1 MNITATY
8 CFKDIKDI
16 KDVKSFK
23 DVKSI
28 KALKKEKPK
37 LIDINKK
44 VDKRGRIFKT
54 FQCEKKVEVKEIE
67 NMLTLMLYKDMFC
80 SEYCEL
86 LENTEDVL
94 ISELIILEQKE

>member
-8 CFKDIKDI
+8 CFKDIKD
-16 KDVKSFK
+16 VKCF
-23 DVKSI
+23 

-44 VDKRGRIFKT
+44 VDKTGRIFKT
-54 FQCEKKVEVKEIE
+54 FQCEKKVEVIESIKEIE

-86 LENTEDVL
+86 LENAEDVL